1 MSIASRPK
9 RTSTI
14 QAIKPAPNSPKPTRA
29 KLQSSEAP
37 DRGSISREAPEGRS
51 GCVEGAFSHGRS
63 RS

>member
-14 QAIKPAPNSPKPTRA
+14 QAVKPAPSIKKSTKFESRGP
-29 KLQSSEAP
+29 EAP
-37 DRGSISREAPEGRS
+37 DRGDVAREAPEGRS
-51 GCVEGAFSHGRS
+51 GHVESAFAHGRS